1 MTQKTQPNYTFA
13 LTVVIIVCFLIGFV
27 TTMNNSMIGFCK
39 TVFNLTEAQG
49 QLVNSAFYGAY
60 ALSIPFALMM
70 NKIGY
75 KMTLVLRLAV
85 VGLGF
90 VINYFGI
97 STNLDAAQTTI
108 YNIFLASMCC
118 VALGIV
124 MLQLVANP
132 YVMVLGAPEKGAF
145 RMTLSQAL
153 NSVATTLAPMFI
165 TYFIIAGKSED
176 QLSGND
182 VTVPF
187 LDWVFL
193 LSCFASFFTLKLPE
207 IKEEEQAADNGDT
220 REYKSSVFKPPRM
233 V

>member
-1 MTQKTQPNYTFA
+1 MAQKTQPNYTFA

-27 TTMNNSMIGFCK
+27 TTMNNSMIDFCK
-39 TVFNLTEAQG
+39 KTFDLTDAQG

-75 KMTLVLRLAV
+75 KMTLVLGLAV

-90 VINYFGI
+90 VVNYYGI
-97 STNLDAAQTTI
+97 SSNLDAQQTTI

-153 NSVATTLAPMFI
+153 NSVATTLAPI
-165 TYFIIAGKSED
+165 RHLYIPS
-176 QLSGND
+176 LYHS
-182 VTVPF
+182 
-187 LDWVFL
+187 L
-193 LSCFASFFTLKLPE
+193 FFET
-207 IKEEEQAADNGDT
+207 T
-220 REYKSSVFKPPRM
+220 
-233 V
+233 

>member
-1 MTQKTQPNYTFA
+1 MP
-13 LTVVIIVCFLIGFV
+13 
-27 TTMNNSMIGFCK
+27 
-39 TVFNLTEAQG
+39 
-49 QLVNSAFYGAY
+49 
-60 ALSIPFALMM
+60 P
-70 NKIGY
+70 
-75 KMTLVLRLAV
+75 R
-85 VGLGF
+85 
-90 VINYFGI
+90 
-97 STNLDAAQTTI
+97 TTI

-132 YVMVLGAPEKGAF
+132 YVMVLGTPEKGAF
-145 RMTLSQAL
+145 RMTLSQAS

-187 LDWVFL
+187 LGLGIFTFL
-193 LSCFASFFTLKLPE
+193 LCIILYFLKLPE
-207 IKEEEQAADNGDT
+207 IKEEEQAAGQMVTHENTNRACSNTPTYGSVLLPSLCIWDW
-220 REYKSSVFKPPRM
+220 KSVSRPCCPFISTASLIWAVKPKTSCCRCIGA